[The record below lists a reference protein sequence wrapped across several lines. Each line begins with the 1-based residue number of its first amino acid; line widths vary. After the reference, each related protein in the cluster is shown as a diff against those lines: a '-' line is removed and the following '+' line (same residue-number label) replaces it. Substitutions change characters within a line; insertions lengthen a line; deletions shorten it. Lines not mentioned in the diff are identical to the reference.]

1 MQTKI
6 IFENVG
12 GRTIDFFTAI
22 YEAWQLVIDSI
33 KALPHIWFYRRQVTE
48 QIYVFLVKTLPIAAV
63 ISIFV
68 GLGAMIQG
76 TYQ

>member
-6 IFENVG
+6 IFENIG

-33 KALPHIWFYRRQVTE
+33 KALPHI
-48 QIYVFLVKTLPIAAV
+48 
-63 ISIFV
+63 
-68 GLGAMIQG
+68 
-76 TYQ
+76 